1 MSNIPVNE
9 TREILQQLR
18 VLLGQETSQID
29 AWEKNL
35 LAIERRLN
43 EQILRMAVVGTIK
56 AGKSTLVN
64 ALLGQDILRRGAGI
78 LTAIITRVRYAP
90 ESRVSIWFK
99 SHEVIRDEL
108 ENAMMILGEAAGVPP
123 PTSFDLQK
131 QTDHEILEA
140 FLENQQL
147 DFAENHESFSQEWI
161 LLKSFLKG
169 YDRIKTHIRPKES
182 NILVLE
188 DARLNEHQ
196 AFVSMEENAVYMKDV
211 LLQLP
216 FDLPRNFEIADC
228 QGSDSPNPNH
238 FAMVQQYLA
247 QSTIVVYAISTR
259 TGIRQADLTL
269 LRTLKQLN
277 LLEQTLFVANLDFNE
292 HETIKDAQRV
302 LVQITQDLSQW
313 TDNPR
318 LFGISAL
325 YQLIISLPE
334 PRSIRMEQHLEIWR
348 EAPELLEF
356 HKEQWTSL
364 RECFN
369 DVAHHSAS
377 QALIRSEQAHWQYL
391 MSQVQHFIQTLI
403 REMNTDHQ
411 QSHEQQSLLDHHSRD
426 ISKNLNAFEASLE
439 GALKQ
444 LKQQISQDVDQL
456 FSKDT
461 PLTGMIYEFV
471 QNYQLPGSSN
481 HSGDTL
487 IAQMVI
493 MYKTLQR
500 HLMTFI
506 MEDFNAPLIVRL
518 KQFQHSY
525 IEHLSRISAPFFKA
539 LKVND
544 AQLIMKQEWHD
555 LPPLNFP
562 DFKLSMFSSTLNY
575 HTREKMKSFLF
586 LGKALIQ
593 QKLHLK
599 EKKLDESDSEGIK
612 ARFWK
617 DALIQLKKDALNSLD
632 FDVDNYREN
641 IKYMVLYEGVKQ
653 LAETLLE
660 DFRLKVQLSRTDF
673 GKIIQNLQS
682 SRDNTETLLHGLNC
696 VDSQLRKLVLTTQN
710 QTSPD

>member
-78 LTAIITRVRYAP
+78 LTAIITRVRFAP

-131 QTDHEILEA
+131 QADHEILEA
-140 FLENQQL
+140 FLDHQQL

-188 DARLNEHQ
+188 NARLSEHQ

-211 LLQLP
+211 LLQIP

-247 QSTIVVYAISTR
+247 QSTVVVYAISTR
-259 TGIRQADLTL
+259 TGIRQADLIL

-292 HETIKDAQRV
+292 HETINDAQRV
-302 LVQITQDLSQW
+302 LLQIRKDLSQW
-313 TDNPR
+313 TEIPR

-334 PRSIRMEQHLEIWR
+334 PRPVRMEHHLKIWR
-348 EAPELLEF
+348 DTPELLAF
-356 HKEQWTSL
+356 HQEQWNNIK
-364 RECFN
+364 ECFN
-369 DVAHHSAS
+369 DIAHHSAS
-377 QALIRSEQAHWQYL
+377 QALIQSEQAHWQY
-391 MSQVQHFIQTLI
+391 MTARIQNFVQTLI
-403 REMNTDHQ
+403 RELNRDHQ
-411 QSHEQQSLLDHHSRD
+411 LSRERQTRLDLHTED
-426 ISKNLNAFEASLE
+426 VATVLKAFEASLD

-461 PLTGMIYEFV
+461 SLTGMIYDYV
-471 QNYQLPGSSN
+471 KNYQLPESLT

-506 MEDFNAPLIVRL
+506 MEDFNAPLIVKL
-518 KQFQHSY
+518 KQYQQSY
-525 IEHLSRISAPFFKA
+525 VEHLSRISSPFFKA
-539 LKVND
+539 LNVND
-544 AQLIMKQEWHD
+544 EQLILNQEVHD
-555 LPPLNFP
+555 LPPLHFP
-562 DFKLSMFSSTLNY
+562 DVSLSMFSSTLNY
-575 HTREKMKSFLF
+575 HTKEKMKSFLF

-599 EKKLDESDSEGIK
+599 EKKVDESDAEGVK
-612 ARFWK
+612 SRFWK
-617 DALIQLKKDALNSLD
+617 EALIQLKKDALKSLD

-660 DFRLKVQLSRTDF
+660 DFRLKAQLSRTDF
-673 GKIIQNLQS
+673 GTIIQNLQS
-682 SRDNTETLLHGLNC
+682 SRDNTETLLRGLNC
-696 VDSQLRKLVLTTQN
+696 VDSQLSKLVLTAQN
-710 QTSPD
+710 QTSSV